1 MTIKIS
7 FLKKNLQDHYPPGA
21 RRAARSIVEW
31 IANNSSKNHNF
42 ICLGEKISNSRP
54 LSFFSDELKPWLD
67 SNSLYLPMNSLEKVV
82 YPKLRQV
89 LKKLLPP
96 VIIPILKNILKLP
109 KKIVQNLKQSI
120 SALSKKEACNP
131 DAINDMIANEVA
143 RQNKM
148 LAIIELD
155 ALISFEPFDD
165 IWSLPVENHS
175 VLKIGWF
182 YDAIPKRIHEGEGWR
197 PELFDAAT
205 SLMVLR
211 ADHIFCDSK
220 SAEED
225 LQYFFPL
232 SKGKTSVIH
241 LGHDIERF
249 SQRKPCGEL
258 NEQLLQLG
266 INPIIPYFLFVGTV
280 EPRKNITGILLAA
293 QKLKQDFPEDAFQ
306 IIIAGQIPGQEAIRK
321 MINETN
327 KMVPVFATGYISD
340 EKVANLMHRAT
351 GFLFPSLWEGFG
363 IPNLEAMTAE
373 TLVITSDLGPM
384 PEVCAEHAL
393 YCDPYDHRTIAKKMH
408 QALKMPREERKT
420 RIEDA
425 KLYASKFT
433 WAKAAHEMMTKIEE
447 LLAEK
452 QKEPS

>member
-7 FLKKNLQDHYPPGA
+7 FLKKNLQDHYPRGA

-31 IANNSSKNHNF
+31 IANNPSKNHNL

-67 SNSLYLPMNSLEKVV
+67 SNSLFLPMNSLEKVS
-82 YPKLRQV
+82 YPEFRKV

-96 VIIPILKNILKLP
+96 VSIPILKSIFKLP
-109 KKIVQNLKQSI
+109 RKLAQKTKQFI
-120 SALSKKEACNP
+120 NALSQKTPTVTGASEN
-131 DAINDMIANEVA
+131 IIANEVA

-148 LAIIELD
+148 LAISELD

-182 YDAIPKRIHEGEGWR
+182 YDAVPKRIHEGEGWR
-197 PELFDAAT
+197 PELFDVAT

-225 LQYFFPL
+225 LHYFFPL
-232 SKGKTSVIH
+232 SKVKTSVIH

-249 SQRKPCGEL
+249 SKRKPCGEL

-293 QKLKQDFPEDAFQ
+293 QKLKKDFPGDAFQ
-306 IIIAGQIPGQEAIRK
+306 IIIAGQIPGQDAIRK
-321 MINETN
+321 LIHETN
-327 KMVPVFATGYISD
+327 KVVPIHATEYISD
-340 EKVANLMHRAT
+340 EMVADLMHRAT
-351 GFLFPSLWEGFG
+351 AFLFPSLWEGFG

-393 YCDPYDHRTIAKKMH
+393 YCDPYDHRSIAKKMH
-408 QALKMPREERKT
+408 EALKMPREERKT
-420 RIEDA
+420 RIEAA
-425 KLYASKFT
+425 KLYASQFT
-433 WAKAAHEMMTKIEE
+433 WEKAAHTMMAKVEE

-452 QKEPS
+452 QHKLS